1 MSENTTVQFSIDGE
15 RKGKPVKLEGVV
27 HNPFAVAG
35 HWLRGNLHC
44 HLKGWTEEA
53 PDRYRELGYDFIAAM
68 DHDQIVMP
76 EPREDMIFLPGAE
89 MSPGHLLVFGVND
102 MDDIKAEDGDRF
114 SATLRMIRETA
125 ELGGMSFLAHPL
137 WNGWTFEEL
146 QQLCRAGLNGM
157 GIINSCCSG
166 HGYTGHSDQIWHAL
180 LSPGK
185 CLAAIGGD
193 DAHGPGALAGDTP
206 WAARRRS
213 RLGWTGVLARERTAE
228 AVLNALRA
236 GRTYASEGPVFH
248 GVNLRPD
255 GNLTVRCSPCVACH
269 FRGKQLG
276 YGGRS
281 IFPPDDREVEEEF
294 VFDFAVNGYRV
305 KDQLIIILEDEQRRK
320 AYLSPLRLNYTVQE

>member
-1 MSENTTVQFSIDGE
+1 MSEKTRVQFSIDGE
-15 RKGKPVKLEGVV
+15 RKGKPVKLQGIVD
-27 HNPFAVAG
+27 NPFAVSG

-114 SATLRMIRETA
+114 PATLRMIRATA
-125 ELGGMSFLAHPL
+125 ECDGLSFLAHPL
-137 WNGWTFEEL
+137 WSGWTF
-146 QQLCRAGLNGM
+146 AGLRGLCEAGLD
-157 GIINSCCSG
+157 GIEVLNATCWGSG
-166 HGYTGHSDQIWHAL
+166 DTVCSDQLWHGL
-180 LSPGK
+180 LSPANR
-185 CLAAIGGD
+185 LAAIAGD
-193 DAHGPGALAGDTP
+193 DAHGPGHLVGDTP
-206 WAARRRS
+206 KAARQRS
-213 RLGWTGVLARERTAE
+213 RLAWTGVLARERTAE
-228 AVLNALRA
+228 AVLEALRT

-248 GVNLRPD
+248 GVDLRPD
-255 GNLTVRCSPCVACH
+255 GKLTVRCSPCVACH

-281 IFPPDDREVEEEF
+281 IFPPDDREVAEEF
-294 VFDFAVNGYRV
+294 VFDFAVTGYRV
-305 KDQLIIILEDEQRRK
+305 KDHLVIILEDEQRRK
-320 AYLSPLRLNYTVQE
+320 AYLSPLRLDYTVQE